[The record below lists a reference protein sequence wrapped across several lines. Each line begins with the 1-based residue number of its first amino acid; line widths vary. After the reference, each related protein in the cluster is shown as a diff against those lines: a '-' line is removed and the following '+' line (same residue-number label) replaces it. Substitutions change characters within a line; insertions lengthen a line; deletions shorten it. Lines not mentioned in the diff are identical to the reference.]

1 MPRPIPRARSPI
13 WLLAFLVLALAVL
26 ATLQYRWIGEVGEAE
41 RQRQRSAME
50 QAARHFGDELDRE
63 LGRTFA
69 TFQLLP
75 SDDDVVGTLVRRRSD
90 WMATARAP
98 LMLQRIYTLQVIGTN
113 GRPTG
118 LELQSLDAAAKKL
131 VKVEWPPEFQ
141 PIRARIEERF
151 IHEVPPENRRFPPVF
166 PSIPAIV
173 APTRRPGPPSP
184 REQPPPRRGGPSPDE
199 RRARQAGGP
208 GGELDER
215 RPPPDGPPGDR
226 PPPPPPRDGGPPP
239 PGGDP
244 GRPPFDGPPPPR
256 PQADRDG
263 QPPSRTGGGEPR
275 RENANATLSNDADR
289 LPAATRPAPRPAD
302 GPHDLGSFLVLRL
315 DRNVIARQLLPDL
328 TKRYFTGAA
337 DQYDVAVVVGTDV
350 IYRSSR
356 VWPQD
361 ARDAKAEVIWPTFI
375 LALPSVD
382 REVPPREPNGGPWK
396 LLVRHRGGSVDEIV
410 TGIRQRN
417 LGVAFAVLVVLA
429 GAITA
434 LAVLLRRAERLREQQ
449 LEFVAGVTHELNTP
463 LAALTAAGQNLADG
477 IVAPDQVER
486 YAGVIVK
493 ESRRLAETVAQV
505 LEFAGLQS
513 RRTLPPAMPIDLHRV
528 VDDAVAAC
536 RWMADEKGARIETRI
551 EDDLPRIDG
560 DPVALTR
567 AVQNLVGNAIKYG
580 GEKPAIGVG
589 VKSSGDRLT
598 INVIDNGPGI
608 DPHEMRRLFE
618 PFFRGRKSADRV
630 RGNGLGLTIVKQ
642 VAMAHGGRVTAAN
655 RRECG
660 ASFTIELPV
669 GGRKR

>member
-1 MPRPIPRARSPI
+1 MPRPIPRARSPH

-98 LMLQRIYTLQVIGTN
+98 LMLQKIYTLQVIGTN
-113 GRPTG
+113 GRPSG

-131 VKVEWPPEFQ
+131 VKVDWPPEFQ

-184 REQPPPRRGGPSPDE
+184 REQPPPRRGGPPPE
-199 RRARQAGGP
+199 GRRARQM
-208 GGELDER
+208 GELGHELDDR

-226 PPPPPPRDGGPPP
+226 PPPPPPRGDGPPP
-239 PGGDP
+239 GVDP
-244 GRPPFDGPPPPR
+244 GRPAFDGPPPPR
-256 PQADRDG
+256 PPAEGDG
-263 QPPSRTGGGEPR
+263 RRRPPPWRPEGGGPPR
-275 RENANATLSNDADR
+275 DETADAARANDAER
-289 LPAATRPAPRPAD
+289 LPSARRSDD
-302 GPHDLGSFLVLRL
+302 GPHDLGSFLVLKL

-328 TKRYFTGAA
+328 TRRYFTGAA

-356 VWPQD
+356 AWPQD

-410 TGIRQRN
+410 TGVRQRN

-513 RRTLPPAMPIDLHRV
+513 RRTPPPSMPIDFHRC

-551 EDDLPRIDG
+551 DDDLPRIDG

-567 AVQNLVGNAIKYG
+567 AIQNLVGNAIKYA
-580 GEKPAIGVG
+580 GEKPAIGVS
-589 VKSSGDRLT
+589 VKASGDRL
-598 INVIDNGPGI
+598 IVNVIDNGPGI
-608 DPHEMRRLFE
+608 DPHEIRRLFE
-618 PFFRGRKSADRV
+618 PFFRGRKNADRI

-642 VAMAHGGRVTAAN
+642 VAVAHGGRVTAGN
-655 RRECG
+655 RRERG
-660 ASFTIELPV
+660 ASFTIELPA
-669 GGRKR
+669 GGKKR